1 MKLDDF
7 ANSFLGSSQQ
17 SGKLWDSPEF
27 DNLNNALGGFETANP
42 TLVTTTYQMLL
53 ESPDLSNKL
62 YPRAVKNIS
71 SYPSFDTHLEKYL
84 LCLGNNKYCLL
95 VFDPTFTSDEP
106 VYFDAS
112 KNNTKK
118 SINSG
123 YAIWHSKMK
132 NSVINRKNV
141 GFSMEGNSSIYDF
154 KNLGE
159 STGVSTEIF
168 GERVFNAFEPQV
180 LQYGIENSDW
190 PMIICKPPKKVLS
203 CYCPTAP
210 HKVFLK
216 EGEAFK
222 SLAGVYTKNSQGIFG
237 VTICLHCFPNSYV
250 EVGKTKVIING
261 IAGIVISVH
270 NISDSCFVQLDATE
284 SQIADLITTKGP
296 LQGTTPREFENCY
309 FMNKLGDKTETNVIG
324 WSPDILYF
332 DPYNQVKVL
341 TNPITNPG
349 DSGSALI
356 DSADNVLG
364 FSFYRTEI
372 NAVKEFSAWIWAAS
386 VFKAHNLNIS

>member
-1 MKLDDF
+1 MKLNDF
-7 ANSFLGSSQQ
+7 ANNFLGGSRQ
-17 SGKLWDSPEF
+17 SGRLWDSPKF
-27 DNLNNALGGFETANP
+27 DNLNNALGGYRKANP
-42 TLVTTTYQMLL
+42 MLITTIWQTLL
-53 ESPDLSNKL
+53 ESPDLYNKL
-62 YPRAVKNIS
+62 YPNAVKKIS
-71 SYPSFDTHLEKYL
+71 SYPSFSSLIEKYL

-106 VYFDAS
+106 IHIDAS

-123 YAIWHSKMK
+123 YGIWHSKMK
-132 NSVINRKNV
+132 IGMSNRKTF
-141 GFSMEGNSSIYDF
+141 GFSGRVSSSIPDYENTD
-154 KNLGE
+154 E
-159 STGVSTEIF
+159 SIFLNTE
-168 GERVFNAFEPQV
+168 VFEEQVLDIFEPKV
-180 LQYGIENSDW
+180 IQYGIENSQW
-190 PMIICKPPKKVLS
+190 PMIICKPPKKVLT
-203 CYCPTAP
+203 CYYPTAP

-216 EGEAFK
+216 EGEVFK

-250 EVGKTKVIING
+250 EVEKTKVKING
-261 IAGIVISVH
+261 ITGTVISVH

-284 SQIADLITTKGP
+284 LQILDLLDAKGP
-296 LQGTTPREFENCY
+296 LQGTTPREFEKCY
-309 FMNKLGDKTETNVIG
+309 FLNKEGTKTDTNVIG

-356 DSADNVLG
+356 DSGDNVLG

-386 VFKAHNLNIS
+386 VFKAHNLNF

>member
-27 DNLNNALGGFETANP
+27 DNLNDALGGFETANP
-42 TLVTTTYQMLL
+42 TLVTTTWQTLL

-62 YPRAVKNIS
+62 YPRAIKNIS
-71 SYPSFDTHLEKYL
+71 SYSSLDKHLEKYL

-95 VFDPTFTSDEP
+95 VFDPTFTSDDP
-106 VYFDAS
+106 IYIDAS
-112 KNNTKK
+112 KDNTKK

-132 NSVINRKNV
+132 NSVVSRKSV
-141 GFSMEGNSSIYDF
+141 GFSRNKNSSTFDF
-154 KNLGE
+154 KDLRE
-159 STGVSTEIF
+159 PTEFRTEVYSEKI
-168 GERVFNAFEPQV
+168 FNAFEPQV

-190 PMIICKPPKKVLS
+190 PMIICKPPKKVLN
-203 CYCPTAP
+203 CYCPTVP

-222 SLAGVYTKNSQGIFG
+222 SLAGIYTKNNQGIFG

-250 EVGKTKVIING
+250 EAGKTRVKING
-261 IAGIVISVH
+261 IAGTVISVH
-270 NISDSCFVQLDATE
+270 NISDSCFVQLNATE
-284 SQIADLITTKGP
+284 SQIADLINTKGP
-296 LQGTTPREFENCY
+296 LHGATPREFEKCY
-309 FMNKLGDKTETNVIG
+309 FMNKLGIKTETNVIG

-332 DPYNQVKVL
+332 DPFNQVKVL

-386 VFKAHNLNIS
+386 VFKAHNLNII